1 MNAINIV
8 IIIIIISSLLFIPI
22 FIYVLSWLTKL
33 KLEDSESQEIDLII
47 PKIPSGSVEQR
58 DLERR
63 LRALQGK
70 N

>member
-47 PKIPSGSVEQR
+47 PKIPSKGVEER

-63 LRALQGK
+63 LRALQGL
-70 N
+70 